1 MLYRKLGRTGLDVS
15 IVGIGGG
22 YLDRMNAQELRQTID
37 YAFKHGVNYIDTAPG
52 YGDSEARLGEAGLSE
67 RRNECILA
75 TKASDRTYDG
85 AMRQLEESLKRMK
98 TDYIDVWQLHGISD
112 EVELKEVMKPGA
124 SFDALR
130 EAKESGVVR
139 FLGLTAHTPIPLVSA
154 IKTGEFDT
162 VMVPFNIMR
171 RQLGEDPAIG
181 LFQLAREKNIGV
193 VIMKPVASDRITKN
207 LSTAIKFV
215 LAHDISVTIPG
226 VSNFEQMRTDIEI
239 AEEFSALS
247 EEEQQQFTKSE
258 VILSDDYC
266 RECGYC
272 LPCPQEMDIPAILR
286 MERTCTM
293 YGLKEWI
300 LEEVARLKINTEACP
315 DCGICEER
323 CPYNLPVREMVKNSV
338 KYLAA

>member
-15 IVGIGGG
+15 IMGIGGG
-22 YLDRMNAQELRQTID
+22 YLDRMNAQELRRTID
-37 YAFKHGVNYIDTAPG
+37 YAFEHGVNYIDTAPG
-52 YGDSEARLGEAGLSE
+52 YGDSELRLGEAGLSE

-75 TKASDRTYDG
+75 TKASDRTYNG

-112 EVELKEVMKPGA
+112 EAELKEIMKPGA

-130 EAKESGVVR
+130 KAKESGVVR
-139 FLGLTAHTPIPLVSA
+139 FLGLTAHTPIPLVRA

-207 LSTAIKFV
+207 LSTAIKFI

-226 VSNFEQMRTDIEI
+226 VSNFEHMRIDIEI

-247 EEEQQQFTKSE
+247 EEEQQQFIKSE

>member
-1 MLYRKLGRTGLDVS
+1 MLYRKLGRTGLEVS
-15 IVGIGGG
+15 IMGIGGG
-22 YLDRMNAQELRQTID
+22 FLGDMSAQELRQTID
-37 YAFKHGVNYIDTAPG
+37 YAFDHGVNYIDTAPG
-52 YGDSEARLGEAGLSE
+52 YGESEARLGEAGLSE
-67 RRNECILA
+67 RRDECILA

-98 TDYIDVWQLHGISD
+98 TDYIDVWQLHGIAN
-112 EVELKEVMKPGA
+112 ETELEEVMKPGA

-130 EAKESGVVR
+130 EAKESGLVR
-139 FLGLTAHTPIPLVSA
+139 FLGITAHSPIPLVRA

-181 LFQLAREKNIGV
+181 LFQIAREKNIGM

-207 LSTAIKFV
+207 LSMAVKFI

-226 VSNFEQMRTDIEI
+226 VSNFGQMRTDIEI
-239 AEEFSALS
+239 TEEFSALS
-247 EEEQQQFTKSE
+247 EEEQQQFAKSE
-258 VILSDDYC
+258 VILSGDYC

-286 MERTCTM
+286 MERTCTV

-300 LEEVARLKINTEACP
+300 REEVTHLKINTEACP

-323 CPYNLPVREMVKNSV
+323 CPYSLPVREMVKNGV

>member
-1 MLYRKLGRTGLDVS
+1 MLYRKLGPTGLDVS
-15 IVGIGGG
+15 IMGIGGG
-22 YLDRMNAQELRQTID
+22 YLDRMNAQELRQTLD
-37 YAFKHGVNYIDTAPG
+37 YAFDHGVNYIDTAPG
-52 YGDSEARLGEAGLSE
+52 YGDSEVRLGEAGLSKH
-67 RRNECILA
+67 RNECILA

-112 EVELKEVMKPGA
+112 ETELKQVMKPGT

-139 FLGLTAHTPIPLVSA
+139 FLGLTAHTPIPLVMA

-181 LFQLAREKNIGV
+181 LFQLARKKNIGV

-300 LEEVARLKINTEACP
+300 LEEVARLKINTGACP

-323 CPYNLPVREMVKNSV
+323 CPYNLPVREMVKNGV